1 MRLVP
6 PVFYAGSMT
15 STALLSPVASNR
27 FKMLGL
33 ASTTVLAGL
42 AMTGCSA
49 LGIESKYD
57 KTSSYEFATGTEGKE
72 KDVVPAWAPDQ
83 ATELKE
89 VQRTTGNERIL
100 RMKYAGP
107 LPESCIALGTAGK
120 PTAEELAS
128 GLKTEP
134 GVKPEDI
141 AGVVAKQY
149 QTPLLSADWWPTGKE
164 NQSTHLCG
172 KWWVSQESGVLYAF
186 SPEQQSIAEPVLA
199 EQAAKQRA
207 EVK

>member
-1 MRLVP
+1 
-6 PVFYAGSMT
+6 MT
-15 STALLSPVASNR
+15 STVLLSPAASNR
-27 FKMLGL
+27 RKMLGL

-57 KTSSYEFATGTEGKE
+57 KTSSYEFATGSEGKE

-100 RMKYAGP
+100 RMKYAGS

-128 GLKTEP
+128 GLKAEP

-141 AGVVAKQY
+141 AGVVAMQY
-149 QTPLLSADWWPTGKE
+149 QTPLLSAEWWQTGKE

-172 KWWVSQESGVLYAF
+172 KWWISQESGVLYAF
-186 SPEQQSIAEPVLA
+186 SPEQQGIAEPVLA

-207 EVK
+207 EAK

>member
-1 MRLVP
+1 MRLVT
-6 PVFYAGSMT
+6 PVSNAGSMT

-128 GLKTEP
+128 GLKAEP

-186 SPEQQSIAEPVLA
+186 SPEQQNIAEPVLA

>member
-1 MRLVP
+1 
-6 PVFYAGSMT
+6 MT
-15 STALLSPVASNR
+15 SIALRSTVASNR

-33 ASTTVLAGL
+33 VSTTVLAGL

-49 LGIESKYD
+49 LGIETKYD

-72 KDVVPAWAPDQ
+72 KDVVPAWVPDQ

-100 RMKYAGP
+100 RMKYAGA
-107 LPESCIALGTAGK
+107 LPETCLALGTAGK

-128 GLKTEP
+128 GLKTEQ
-134 GVKPEDI
+134 GVKPGDI
-141 AGVVAKQY
+141 DDVVAKQY
-149 QTPLLSADWWPTGKE
+149 QTPLLSADWWPTGQE

-172 KWWVSQESGVLYAF
+172 KWWVSQKSGVLYAF

-199 EQAAKQRA
+199 EQAAIQRA